1 MILARLLVP
10 TAALACLAGTASA
23 QQRASD
29 QRWLATWRPALT
41 LYQAPAVSPPASP
54 AVQPAPA
61 PPAPTSGPARR
72 FGIPT
77 PLPSLRDQT
86 LRMVARTSIGGQR
99 VRVRLYNAIGGKAVR
114 LGAAHVAIN
123 AGGSSIVPA
132 SDRALTFGGSPSITL
147 YAGQTVVSDP
157 VSLVVPPLTDLAVS
171 LHFPEETGPPTSHR
185 FALRHGYVSTAG
197 DRTAAREITDTV
209 RTTESYHWLAGID
222 VLAPPSAGVVVNFGD
237 SITDGDQST
246 PDSSHAWPTLLA
258 RRLQQNRA
266 TRDVGVVNAGV
277 SGNRVLGDNGSGLV
291 RFARDALAV
300 PGVRW
305 VTLLE
310 GINDITGGTRDPAA
324 PTLTADDLI
333 VAYRQIIALAHEQG
347 VRVFGCTITPY
358 GGSRVYNEA
367 GEAIRQRVNE
377 WIRTSGAFDAVVDFD
392 AATRDPANPTRFR
405 PEADSPDLLHPGDAG
420 YRLMAEAIDL
430 SLFTSARPRAR
441 R

>member
-1 MILARLLVP
+1 M
-10 TAALACLAGTASA
+10 
-23 QQRASD
+23 
-29 QRWLATWRPALT
+29 ATWGTALT
-41 LYQAPAVSPPASP
+41 LYQ
-54 AVQPAPA
+54 PAPA
-61 PPAPTSGPARR
+61 SQPSATAQPQSTAPAPTPPAPSNGPARR

-86 LRMVARTSIGGQR
+86 LRMIARTSIGGER
-99 VRVRLYNAIGGKAVR
+99 LRVRLYNAIGGKAVR
-114 LGAAHVAIN
+114 IGAAHLALYG
-123 AGGSSIVPA
+123 GGSAIVPA
-132 SDRALTFGGSPSITL
+132 SDRALTFGGRRSITL

-157 VSLVVPPLTDLAVS
+157 VSLVVLPLTDLAIS
-171 LHFPEETGPPTSHR
+171 LHFPDETGPPTSHR

-197 DRTAAREITDTV
+197 DRTAAPEIADTV

-222 VLAPPSAGVVVNFGD
+222 VLAPPGAGVVVNFGD

-246 PDSSHAWPTLLA
+246 PDSSHAWPVLLA

-266 TRDVGVVNAGV
+266 TGGIAVVNAGV

-333 VAYRQIIALAHEQG
+333 AAYRQMIALAHEQG
-347 VRVFGCTITPY
+347 VRMIGCTITPY
-358 GGSRVYNEA
+358 GGSRVYNAA
-367 GEAIRQRVNE
+367 GEAIRQKVNE
-377 WIRTSGAFDAVVDFD
+377 WIRTSRAFDAVIDFD
-392 AATRDPANPTRFR
+392 AATRDPADPTRFR
-405 PEADSPDLLHPGDAG
+405 AEADSPDLLHPGDAG

-430 SLFTSARPRAR
+430 SLFTTSAPNVR